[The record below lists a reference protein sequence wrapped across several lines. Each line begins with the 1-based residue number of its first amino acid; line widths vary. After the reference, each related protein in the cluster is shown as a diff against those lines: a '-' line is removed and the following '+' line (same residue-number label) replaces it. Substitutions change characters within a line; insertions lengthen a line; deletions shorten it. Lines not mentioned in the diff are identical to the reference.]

1 MRKTFKYRLR
11 PTKAQ
16 ETLMEQTLE
25 ECRWLYNHLL
35 EQRKTAYEEREEPLS
50 LYGQQE
56 TFPKL
61 KAERPGLSSVHSQ
74 VLQNVAVRLDL
85 AFKAFF
91 RRVKDGENPGYPRF
105 RGRGRYNSFC
115 YPQSGFKIKG
125 DTLYLSK
132 IGNVKVILHRPVE
145 GTIKTCCI
153 SRTSTGKWLVAFSCE
168 VHVQPSPA
176 EDSAVGIDVGLNAFA
191 TMSDDSEIAN
201 PRFFRKDEKDLKRVQ
216 RLLSREEKGTPAR
229 RRRRKAVARVHERI
243 CNRRSNFAHQ
253 ESRKIVNRHGFVA
266 VEDLSIN
273 NMLQNHCLA
282 KSIQDAAWNQFIQY
296 LTYKAEW
303 AGRKVVLVNPAYTSQ
318 TCSNPQCRYRQSMP
332 LSERIFCCPK
342 CQLTLPRDVNAA
354 RNILSV
360 GLHTHQ
366 EAQKL

>member
-85 AFKAFF
+85 A
-91 RRVKDGENPGYPRF
+91 
-105 RGRGRYNSFC
+105 
-115 YPQSGFKIKG
+115 
-125 DTLYLSK
+125 
-132 IGNVKVILHRPVE
+132 
-145 GTIKTCCI
+145 
-153 SRTSTGKWLVAFSCE
+153 
-168 VHVQPSPA
+168 
-176 EDSAVGIDVGLNAFA
+176 LNAFA

-273 NMLQNHCLA
+273 NILQNHCLA